1 MQFLNLLEQQRN
13 WAPCILYVDENINHF
28 REFEAINADQGYE
41 IHFSL
46 NAKASLML
54 GLKIQPDVIIL
65 SLDLQEAD
73 PIEMIRFYK
82 SQDAL
87 SNTAILATS
96 QFQESE
102 KIERALEHGV
112 DDFLIRPYRDS
123 LVNKRI
129 RNTLQIIAIQ
139 KSDRIQMALSN
150 ILEESLNEIYIFSA
164 ESYRIFYAS
173 RGATNNLGY
182 PVPELQM
189 MSPFQFME
197 EDSASEIKAAVHSLL
212 TGSDSQAFLNA
223 EFTRKDGTNYP
234 VEIYLQ
240 KTIVFSKPAI
250 VALATDITKM
260 VQQRAEVE
268 RLARAVES
276 SAEAVFITD
285 TRGVINYVNAAFSEL
300 YGWSAEEAI
309 GRTPRFIKSKLNPQ
323 GVYSEMW
330 GQLLSGNTWQ
340 GSLINRRKAAQRL
353 SNSLPLLGQDTRQQ
367 QNWLDDYRW
376 VDMTV
381 SPIFDQ
387 RGDCIS
393 YVALQRDI
401 TEKVLDEKK
410 QAQKHIQ
417 AVIRA
422 GVAKSLQQQSTLKV
436 KLHEVLKRLLEV
448 PEYKSLNRGCL
459 YLNNDKTQKSE
470 LIAQYGEFLTG
481 PPTHYHGF
489 NFAEE
494 YAPYPVT
501 VRLMQIVNQCHCDCA
516 TRQERQENASHGHY
530 LIPITHR
537 KEPLGALVLF
547 SEIFPDDDPDQMLFL
562 NSLGELIGVAIA
574 NDHLTQELKSARQ
587 EAVEANIS
595 KDLFLANIS
604 HEIRTPMTA
613 ILGYSEILMEQL
625 EPGSQVKMIDTI
637 KQNGDYLL
645 CLINDLLDLSKI
657 NSQKMTVELM
667 CCSPAEIL
675 NNVEILL
682 KVRAEKKQ
690 IEYLTEYD
698 GAIPEY
704 IQTDP
709 TKLKQILVNL
719 IGNAIKFTDEGS
731 VRVISRYLTEGPS
744 PCLEIKIV
752 DTGVGITDDQ
762 LKKLFQPFT
771 QADAS
776 MTRRFGGTGLGLTIC
791 KKLIEMLGGSISVN
805 SISSVGSTFVLK
817 VPVGNPEKLNL
828 LQYDSGRQ
836 GQKEDADDLPADL
849 TGNLKDHF
857 GFSPRILVAED
868 SVDNQNLISFI
879 LQKWQCELKMVENG
893 KLAVE
898 AALAAEEQGTPFDI
912 ILMDIQM
919 PVMDGYTATRELR
932 GAGYTRPIIAITA
945 HAMTSEL
952 QGCLAV
958 GCDSYTSK
966 PINRK
971 QLLGLICQYTNRK
984 HAHTV

>member
-1 MQFLNLLEQQRN
+1 MQFLNLLEQQRD
-13 WAPCILYVDENINHF
+13 WSPCILYVDENISHF
-28 REFEAINADQGYE
+28 RKFEAINAGQGYE
-41 IHFSL
+41 IHLSL

-54 GLKIQPDVIIL
+54 SLKIQPDIIIL
-65 SLDLQEAD
+65 SLDLQDAD

-87 SNTAILATS
+87 SNTAILATT

-102 KIERALEHGV
+102 KIEGALEYGV
-112 DDFLIRPYRDS
+112 DDFLLRPYNDS
-123 LVNKRI
+123 LVSKRI

-150 ILEESLNEIYIFSA
+150 ILEESLNEIYIFGA
-164 ESYRIFYAS
+164 ESNRIFYAS

-182 PVPELQM
+182 PIQVLQS
-189 MSPFQFME
+189 MSPFQFLQ
-197 EDSASEIKAAVHSLL
+197 EDSASEFKAAIHDLL
-212 TGSDSQAFLNA
+212 ENPDSQAVLSAGFQ
-223 EFTRKDGTNYP
+223 RKDGTKYP

-240 KTIVFSKPAI
+240 KTVVFSRPAI
-250 VALATDITKM
+250 VVLATDITKL
-260 VQQRAEVE
+260 VQQREQVE
-268 RLARAVES
+268 RLARAVDS

-285 TRGVINYVNAAFSEL
+285 TRGVINYVNAAFSDL

-309 GRTPRFIKSKLNPQ
+309 GQTPRFIKSKLNPESI
-323 GVYSEMW
+323 YREMW
-330 GQLLSGNTWQ
+330 DQLLSGNTWQ
-340 GSLINRRKAAQRL
+340 GTLINRRKATQRL
-353 SNSLPLLGQDTRQQ
+353 SGSLPLLGQNTRQQ
-367 QNWLDDYRW
+367 RNWLDDYRW
-376 VDMTV
+376 VHMTV

-387 RGDCIS
+387 RGECIS

-410 QAQKHIQ
+410 QSQRHLQ

-422 GVAKSLQQQSTLKV
+422 GVAKSLQQQSHLKI
-436 KLHEVLKRLLEV
+436 KLQQVLTGLLEV
-448 PEYKSLNRGCL
+448 PEHKSLNRGCL
-459 YLNNDKTQKSE
+459 YLNNEQTRQSE
-470 LIAQYGEFLTG
+470 LITQYGEFLT
-481 PPTHYHGF
+481 PPPAHYHGF
-489 NFAEE
+489 SFAED
-494 YAPYPVT
+494 YAQFPIT
-501 VRLMQIVNQCHCDCA
+501 VRQMQIINQCHCDCS
-516 TRQERQENASHGHY
+516 TKQERQENASHGHY

-537 KEPLGALVLF
+537 KEQLGALVLF
-547 SEIFPDDDPDQMLFL
+547 SDIFPDDDPDQMLFL

-574 NDHLTQELKSARQ
+574 NDRLTEELKSARQ

-645 CLINDLLDLSKI
+645 SLINDLLDLSKI

-675 NNVEILL
+675 NNVENLL
-682 KVRAEKKQ
+682 NVRAEKKQ
-690 IEYLTEYD
+690 IQYMTEYD

-719 IGNAIKFTDEGS
+719 VGNAIKFTDEGS
-731 VRVISRYLTEGPS
+731 VRVITRYLDQGPS

-752 DTGVGITDDQ
+752 DTGVGITGDQ
-762 LKKLFQPFT
+762 MKELFQPFT

-776 MTRRFGGTGLGLTIC
+776 MARRFGGTGLGLTIC
-791 KKLIEMLGGSISVN
+791 KKLIELLNGSISV
-805 SISSVGSTFVLK
+805 SSVSAEGSTFLLK
-817 VPVGNPEKLNL
+817 VPVGHPDKVKL
-828 LQYDSGRQ
+828 LQYDSGKQ
-836 GQKEDADDLPADL
+836 EQAENAADIPEI

-868 SVDNQNLISFI
+868 AVDNQNLISFI
-879 LQKWQCELKMVENG
+879 LEKWQCDLQMVENG
-893 KLAVE
+893 ELALE
-898 AALAAEEQGTPFDI
+898 AALAAEEQGVPFDI
-912 ILMDIQM
+912 VLMDIQM
-919 PVMDGYTATRELR
+919 PVMDGYTATRKLR
-932 GAGYTRPIIAITA
+932 EAGYTRPIIAITA

-958 GCDSYTSK
+958 GCDTYTSK

-971 QLLGLICQYTNRK
+971 QLLSLICQYTNRE